1 MENQGQQAA
10 VMSTK
15 DWIITL
21 LIVALPFIGLIMLF
35 VWGFGSG
42 TNPNKANFAKASLIW
57 TAVII
62 VLYIIFFVIFG
73 ASLMRNMGA
82 GY

>member
-1 MENQGQQAA
+1 MESQTQQSA

-21 LIVALPFIGLIMLF
+21 LITALPFIGLIMLF
-35 VWGFGSG
+35 VWGFGSD

-57 TAVII
+57 IGAMI
-62 VLYIIFFVIFG
+62 VLYILFFVMFG
-73 ASLMRNMGA
+73 AAIMSGMGVN
-82 GY
+82 